1 MAHWI
6 DTFQSGQR
14 DRKQDTTVCSLC
26 SKFFPE
32 NEKSYDQKEHI
43 RNEGKITGRKR
54 RELGNEYRK
63 TGDTAKRE
71 VVGELEKV
79 DTHCHDQCTASE

>member
-1 MAHWI
+1 M
-6 DTFQSGQR
+6 
-14 DRKQDTTVCSLC
+14 K
-26 SKFFPE
+26 
-32 NEKSYDQKEHI
+32 EKSLAERGVKLWQQK
-43 RNEGKITGRKR
+43 
-54 RELGNEYRK
+54 YRK